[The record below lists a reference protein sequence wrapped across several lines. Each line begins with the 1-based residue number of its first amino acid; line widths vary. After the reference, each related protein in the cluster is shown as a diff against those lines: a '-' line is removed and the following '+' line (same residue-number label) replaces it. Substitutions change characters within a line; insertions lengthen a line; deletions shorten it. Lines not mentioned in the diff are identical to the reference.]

1 MEEGMTD
8 FSQHST
14 ADLPALDRQVLEHSQ
29 YWLLSGIYMCCTACG
44 VGQKASEGN
53 QRFVHDSSCPRF
65 TGRHYPWH
73 DLACILHWVPS
84 QNAVKV

>member
-1 MEEGMTD
+1 MRD
-8 FSQHST
+8 LSQHST
-14 ADLPALDRQVLEHSQ
+14 AHSPDLPALDRQVLEYSRH
-29 YWLLSGIYMCCTACG
+29 WVLSRMYMCCTACG

-65 TGRHYPWH
+65 TGRHHPWQ

-84 QNAVKV
+84 ENAVAV